1 MKSTEYLSE
10 AIRNLYKIVDQLEDE
25 CAEYPCH
32 FSLDGNLLGSIG
44 EVYAAQAYNLELFN
58 AAYKRH
64 DAKTL
69 DGTGRLVQ
77 IKITQNRTKKKVV
90 GLSHEPEFL
99 LVLLVNDDGTF
110 EEIYNGPGNKVWEL
124 VEGKPRPSN
133 GQYQISLSKL
143 REIGG
148 DVKQKDRIQPV
159 HLG

>member
-1 MKSTEYLSE
+1 MKDTGFLSE
-10 AIRNLYKIVDQLEDE
+10 AIRDLYKIVDQLEDK

-44 EVYAAQAYNLELFN
+44 EVYAAETYNLELFT
-58 AAYKRH
+58 AANKTH

-69 DGTGRLVQ
+69 DGKWRLVQ
-77 IKITQNRTKKKVV
+77 IKVTQSRTKKKVV

-99 LVLLVNDDGTF
+99 LVLVVNDDGTF

-124 VEGKPRPSN
+124 VDGKPRPSN

-143 REIGG
+143 REING
-148 DVKQKDRIQPV
+148 DVLPDKRIKPAR
-159 HLG
+159 LR